1 MISPKITALI
11 RQLAVELEN
20 DADVLQYRADRN
32 NFYDDM
38 ELMQMMTEYNSIQHK
53 LDNTGLDEKE
63 AADFNAKAQE
73 LTNKIMANKAY
84 AALQASENKINEL
97 LNMFNDTVTAAITG
111 ETSCGSGGCSGC
123 SGCH

>member
-73 LTNKIMANKAY
+73 LSNKIMANKTY

-97 LNMFNDTVTAAITG
+97 LSMFNDTVTAAITG